1 MGPFPWVRGF
11 ETKIEI
17 DSNASAG
24 WWQAS
29 RGARHRRDKGA
40 GEMSDK
46 IVSLENRDAVLQ
58 KDLERLLQIV
68 PSRHQQDGDL
78 RRLIAFRLK
87 IDGFTP
93 TRSYIV
99 RKIREM
105 NACGFSGRM
114 FDYLKDDQAEKN
126 CRSQKPGFSDNI
138 P

>member
-1 MGPFPWVRGF
+1 
-11 ETKIEI
+11 
-17 DSNASAG
+17 
-24 WWQAS
+24 
-29 RGARHRRDKGA
+29 
-40 GEMSDK
+40 MSDK
-46 IVSLENRDAVLQ
+46 IVSLEKRDAALQ

-93 TRSYIV
+93 TRTYIV

-114 FDYLKDDQAEKN
+114 FDYLKDDQAEKS

>member
-1 MGPFPWVRGF
+1 MP
-11 ETKIEI
+11 E
-17 DSNASAG
+17 
-24 WWQAS
+24 
-29 RGARHRRDKGA
+29 
-40 GEMSDK
+40 K
-46 IVSLENRDAVLQ
+46 IVSLEKRDAALQ
-58 KDLERLLQIV
+58 KDLDRLMQIV
-68 PSRHQQDGDL
+68 PARHQEDGDL

-114 FDYLKDDQAEKN
+114 FDYLKDDQAEKT
-126 CRSQKPGFSDNI
+126 CEVQKPGFSDHI